1 MDPASARRT
10 AKRLRPVPL
19 TAALATVFILA
30 GTAGTTGAR
39 SEVTDGLHLIGTD
52 AAYVRFVAPV
62 DACHGFDLF
71 VGYVQADG
79 LQSPIGDGRPHFH
92 SDVDAFLTVFEN
104 AETEGC
110 GSDQLHLTG
119 GRPVIASDQVEIVML
134 ESATVDGFA
143 LTLTGVEGDDAATV
157 VLDLDLAW
165 TPDGG
170 VFTETTHGPGDH
182 SAHRTVAA
190 TVSGTVAIESVD
202 GNGALATALSALAGQ
217 GPVAELEQTEGV
229 ITHYQ
234 QIIINLP

>member
-1 MDPASARRT
+1 MKRHRPA
-10 AKRLRPVPL
+10 RLIV
-19 TAALATVFILA
+19 ALATVFLFA
-30 GTAGTTGAR
+30 GTVGSASAQ
-39 SEVTDGLHLIGTD
+39 SAVTDGLHLIGTD

-92 SDVDAFLTVFEN
+92 SDVDAFMTVSQN

-110 GSDQLHLTG
+110 GSDQLHLMG
-119 GRPVIASDQVEIVML
+119 GRPVIDSDQAEIVQL
-134 ESATVDGFA
+134 ESATLDGFE

-157 VLDLDLAW
+157 VLNLDLAW
-165 TPDGG
+165 TAEGG
-170 VFTETTHGPGDH
+170 VYTETTHGPGDH
-182 SAHRTVAA
+182 SAHRTVDA
-190 TVSGTVAIESVD
+190 TVSGTVTIESVGGD
-202 GNGALATALSALAGQ
+202 GALATALSALAGQ

-234 QIIINLP
+234 QIIINIP